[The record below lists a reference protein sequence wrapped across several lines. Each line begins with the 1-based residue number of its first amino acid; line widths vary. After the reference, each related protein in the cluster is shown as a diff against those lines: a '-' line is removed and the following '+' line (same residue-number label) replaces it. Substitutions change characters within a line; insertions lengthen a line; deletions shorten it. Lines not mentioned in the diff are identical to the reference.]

1 MSVTASI
8 ETTNQHGAEEQ
19 FLDLSSF
26 AFPKMYDEQDLFDP
40 FPGFDSSSSAPHPLV
55 ATPEVPH
62 SGSPIELF
70 AGHHR
75 SRAGTSIRQYT
86 GLEVAVEEDDYYSE
100 EDLSHEN
107 EKEVAYSEDMDWK
120 MDDDMSVT
128 NDHIHNLP
136 QYPSLCISAPRTS
149 THLYPSTPPSA
160 LSELLVSGMDEQHS
174 ARYPQLGR
182 SQADL
187 PAKRS
192 NADKKESLTWVRRS
206 IRVRSRN
213 ASELQHRQCSI
224 PDSPPNSSSTAASSA
239 ESDYTVS
246 SSPEPSR
253 SRGCIKKASTSFKPR
268 LASSSSKVQV
278 AQFERQ
284 AKGAIRK
291 KEKGRRASEKRNLQ
305 NKNAQKKYR
314 DKKKN
319 LAIRTFD
326 FAVEMTKLG
335 CIIEGK
341 TAKMFR
347 DRVNRYLEDISAM
360 DDNYLKEF
368 MERAEMDC
376 R

>member
-55 ATPEVPH
+55 ATPEIPH
-62 SGSPIELF
+62 SGSSIELF

-75 SRAGTSIRQYT
+75 SRAGTSIGQYT

-100 EDLSHEN
+100 EDLSREN

-136 QYPSLCISAPRTS
+136 QYPSLCISTPRTS
-149 THLYPSTPPSA
+149 THLYPSTPPPA
-160 LSELLVSGMDEQHS
+160 LSELLVSGLDEQHP

-192 NADKKESLTWVRRS
+192 NANKKESLTW
-206 IRVRSRN
+206 
-213 ASELQHRQCSI
+213 HRQCSI

-246 SSPEPSR
+246 SSSEPSR
-253 SRGCIKKASTSFKPR
+253 SRGCISKASTSFRHR
-268 LASSSSKVQV
+268 LASSLSKVQV
-278 AQFERQ
+278 QFERQ

-319 LAIRTFD
+319 LAIRTFN

-335 CIIEGK
+335 CTIEGK
-341 TAKMFR
+341 MAKMFR
-347 DRVNRYLEDISAM
+347 DRVNRYLEEISAM